1 MRIRYLTRH
10 APTPHAFSA
19 NPTGG
24 PQRRLG
30 ATNLD
35 SAEPRPWRKCR
46 SFFLARSREQPVT
59 PDAERPRYVSTS
71 ASTFRSLKQE
81 YQDQRTRPLWP
92 QPVPEPRARED
103 GLLALVDRFVKVA
116 VVAALVALFVVAT
129 ARGARTDSASA
140 PTQVSKAPDRLTAN
154 GAPANK
160 VTSVSFV
167 GSTALADEL
176 MLLGKRYTTAVI
188 VTQVVPA
195 VDGHSSLVLDY
206 KSALAKYFPGGGA
219 GLRFSR
225 GLCGRQ
231 RVDRGL
237 AMAHTRTIA
246 A

>member
-59 PDAERPRYVSTS
+59 PDAKRPRYVSTS

-116 VVAALVALFVVAT
+116 IVAALVALLAIFGKPLLQRLAVLEQIQLRRQRKSPNHLT
-129 ARGARTDSASA
+129 GLRRTTRRQIGRWFPLPRSQRPLPRRRLQRGRRSKRRSHRCKNSKRRSLRSRNSPAKRAAS
-140 PTQVSKAPDRLTAN
+140 
-154 GAPANK
+154 
-160 VTSVSFV
+160 
-167 GSTALADEL
+167 
-176 MLLGKRYTTAVI
+176 
-188 VTQVVPA
+188 VVP
-195 VDGHSSLVLDY
+195 
-206 KSALAKYFPGGGA
+206 FA
-219 GLRFSR
+219 G
-225 GLCGRQ
+225 
-231 RVDRGL
+231 
-237 AMAHTRTIA
+237 
-246 A
+246 